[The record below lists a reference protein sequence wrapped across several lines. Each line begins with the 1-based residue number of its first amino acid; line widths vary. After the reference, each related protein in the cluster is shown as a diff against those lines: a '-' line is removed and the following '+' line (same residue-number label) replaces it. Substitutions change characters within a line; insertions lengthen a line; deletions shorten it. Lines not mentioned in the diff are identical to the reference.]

1 MKKICIVI
9 LSFILIINL
18 TGCSQNIEEENVVA
32 VNVQNNYNNIELY
45 NIYKNNNY
53 TLKKYEPEQNCY
65 YGVFIEQTEGNF
77 IKEFEEY
84 TSTNPSI
91 YMYSQRLDDSYPLS
105 WVLNCYSNFKT
116 PFITILPPED
126 EKDIFNKRFIKNV
139 AKDFGSLQI
148 PMFVSVYPVNSYFI
162 DKNEEYIKFIQDAK
176 TYFDLYAPNV
186 SIVWSIDKDLSYKA
200 KDFYPGDNYV
210 DWVGL
215 DIYEDIDE
223 NNKLDIMFKELDFF
237 YNTYATKKPIFL
249 NVAIS
254 HFGSTSYNYNIDD
267 KIKELNRYFNH
278 IPNKYKRIKMINYIN
293 YDTFKTA
300 SVNKQNYLI
309 TDNKKILEA
318 YTKALNNDIFLD
330 SVIFADNK
338 REVEQE
344 YKLNCLAYKINDKF
358 YVDENYFNVNNIE
371 LNDIYLQDNIEIDN
385 KKYYNIENV
394 LKHNNMKI
402 TVNEKDKKVLID

>member
-77 IKEFEEY
+77 TKEFEEY